1 MSVEAI
7 TWALNLK
14 VERSTAKFV
23 LVAMANC
30 ANNDMTCWPSV
41 QYLSEATCQD
51 RKTVL
56 ENIKRLK
63 EAGYITDTEVRKG
76 RTGQVIVY
84 QLKNPDNGTVEQS
97 QKRNSTENG
106 TVPKTDSNSPVFP
119 VKQSRFSAE
128 TGPKTGHGT
137 VRNHKEPKENRQ
149 GARGTR
155 LPADWILTNKFAK
168 EALAIDPAWSPDDI
182 RLIGDKFKDHWIAA
196 SGAKACKVDWMAT
209 WRNWCR
215 NEKQMGFGKQSKGDG
230 NGWRANDQ
238 ATLKECERMG
248 MKPLVGESMYMLR
261 ERMTAAKDNG
271 GVPPIKGMTRLQQ
284 PMEPEATKSK
294 PDLSAAKA
302 LLAGRKGL
310 GGASA

>member
-1 MSVEAI
+1 MSIALMTQAWKMDMPAGRKMVLLALCDNANDEGRCYPSVAVLMQKCSMGERTIQQHVAQMEADGI
-7 TWALNLK
+7 LK
-14 VERSTAKFV
+14 RDMRAGRSTV
-23 LVAMANC
+23 
-30 ANNDMTCWPSV
+30 
-41 QYLSEATCQD
+41 Y
-51 RKTVL
+51 
-56 ENIKRLK
+56 NIDPRSLCTPAESAPPQNLHPPPTKSAPPPPQNLRDTPADL
-63 EAGYITDTEVRKG
+63 APIT
-76 RTGQVIVY
+76 I
-84 QLKNPDNGTVEQS
+84 
-97 QKRNSTENG
+97 
-106 TVPKTDSNSPVFP
+106 
-119 VKQSRFSAE
+119 
-128 TGPKTGHGT
+128 
-137 VRNHKEPKENRQ
+137 KEPSKESSKKRQ

-168 EALAIDPAWSPDDI
+168 EALEIDPTWTPDEI

-215 NEKQMGFGKQSKGDG
+215 NEKQMGFGNKGKGDG
-230 NGWRANDQ
+230 AGWRASDQ

-271 GVPPIKGMTRLQQ
+271 GTPPIKGLSRLPQ
-284 PMEPEATKSK
+284 PTEPEAAKSK

-310 GGASA
+310 GGSPA